1 MRSDAQASD
10 VELLRLATSHQ
21 TVDNSNI
28 HLTNGSYDRGH
39 WTYRCCITGLCCSYI
54 ASIACA
60 VLASG
65 VLGYSENPKDGVYQ
79 WARMH
84 TWPHINISP
93 TLGEIVPLA
102 VNVAA
107 TALIEAT
114 GLIHA
119 TTLRWAL
126 GRRLTFNSNLRLF
139 ASARGSFALGP
150 VANAVHA
157 GLLVLTYTS
166 TSLLFPISPSP
177 EFCEINPVGSV
188 IAECDG
194 LVYLSPPAMGCLAA
208 ALFGQA
214 ILATWQIISI
224 KVPTWSAS
232 PLDTAWASVER
243 GMLTRTPDRCM
254 ASVHDISASAT
265 DQGFS
270 AKKKQGSAWSAH
282 KQVRKIVYYIIVVTA
297 GCVAWFIIL
306 YAVIRAKTKYFAT
319 EVPCNGCG
327 IYEGSN
333 WSLIPD
339 QGNVPTSTAVIVE
352 YNAKFHVGLFIIIY
366 IFQAF
371 LTMALCCAELI
382 TNLSRDEI
390 SWRKCSR
397 RRSYM
402 ARPNAVLRAMLSWS
416 AVALFILK
424 AVLHWL
430 FGKAMAYAYNWG
442 IFLRTPQL
450 LYLAIGSVL
459 LATLVVFIA
468 LQRPKGN
475 QPATYGHLQT
485 LVDLVDDWHLMMFW
499 GDKGLSGVSQTEE
512 VRHAGTSAMPLGS
525 IVAGA
530 HYLGVARSCQK
541 NLHHTGC

>member
-194 LVYLSPPAMGCLAA
+194 LSLPLPPSDGLPGC
-208 ALFGQA
+208 
-214 ILATWQIISI
+214 
-224 KVPTWSAS
+224 
-232 PLDTAWASVER
+232 
-243 GMLTRTPDRCM
+243 
-254 ASVHDISASAT
+254 
-265 DQGFS
+265 
-270 AKKKQGSAWSAH
+270 
-282 KQVRKIVYYIIVVTA
+282 
-297 GCVAWFIIL
+297 
-306 YAVIRAKTKYFAT
+306 
-319 EVPCNGCG
+319 
-327 IYEGSN
+327 
-333 WSLIPD
+333 
-339 QGNVPTSTAVIVE
+339 
-352 YNAKFHVGLFIIIY
+352 
-366 IFQAF
+366 
-371 LTMALCCAELI
+371 
-382 TNLSRDEI
+382 
-390 SWRKCSR
+390 
-397 RRSYM
+397 RS
-402 ARPNAVLRAMLSWS
+402 
-416 AVALFILK
+416 
-424 AVLHWL
+424 
-430 FGKAMAYAYNWG
+430 
-442 IFLRTPQL
+442 LRTSGL
-450 LYLAIGSVL
+450 
-459 LATLVVFIA
+459 
-468 LQRPKGN
+468 
-475 QPATYGHLQT
+475 GHLANNLDQSPN
-485 LVDLVDDWHLMMFW
+485 V
-499 GDKGLSGVSQTEE
+499 VSISSRHCLGQRRA
-512 VRHAGTSAMPLGS
+512 RHAHQNS
-525 IVAGA
+525 
-530 HYLGVARSCQK
+530 RSVYGKCA
-541 NLHHTGC
+541 